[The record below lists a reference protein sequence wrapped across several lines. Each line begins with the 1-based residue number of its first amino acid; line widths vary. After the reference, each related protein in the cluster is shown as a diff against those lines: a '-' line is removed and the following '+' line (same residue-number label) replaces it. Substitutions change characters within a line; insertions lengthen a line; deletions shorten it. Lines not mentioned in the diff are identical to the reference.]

1 MMVVGEPAFEKWL
14 NSLAD
19 YPLVGAEASIKLSAR
34 GICGD
39 RFLAAIERSS
49 FDWDRFRNLCLSMQ
63 LPDEQLAPLREA
75 FTEANQVGF
84 GFEAEQ
90 SRVVYKLYFEFWDRL
105 VGEIRADPRN
115 VTPRPL
121 HLGLKWDPVAPSRV
135 ISATYTCFPLLSIRG
150 ILSRLSAF
158 PDSDSVSVRT
168 TWRIIARAAPQLR
181 NDSFIYLEAGEA
193 STNRLSYDLNLYKSN
208 CRIYHMMDLL
218 DAARAGY
225 GLPEQATRQLETA
238 AENLLGHI
246 GGGQG
251 RDGDDYLTVYYEMDC
266 LPGFPPPDSGQKKF

>member
-1 MMVVGEPAFEKWL
+1 MVVREAALAKWL

-19 YPLVGAEASIKLSAR
+19 IPLAGTEASIKLSAR

-39 RFLAAIERSS
+39 RFLAAIERSCI
-49 FDWDRFRNLCLSMQ
+49 DWDRFHSLCVAMQ
-63 LPDEQLAPLREA
+63 LPEENLAPLRAA
-75 FTEANQVGF
+75 FNEANQVGF

-105 VGEIRADPRN
+105 VREIRTDPRN

-121 HLGLKWDPVAPSRV
+121 HLGLKWEPAAPSRV
-135 ISATYTCFPLLSIRG
+135 ITATYTCFPLLSISG

-158 PDSDSVSVRT
+158 PGSDAVSIQT
-168 TWRIIARAAPQLR
+168 TRRIIDRAAPQLR
-181 NDSFIYLEAGEA
+181 NDSFIYLEAGEE
-193 STNRLSYDLNLYKSN
+193 STARRSYDVNLYKAK
-208 CRIYHMMDLL
+208 CRVNPMMDLL

-225 GLPEQATRQLETA
+225 GLPEQATRHLETA
-238 AENLLGHI
+238 AEQLLGHI

-251 RDGDDYLTVYYEMDC
+251 RNGDDYLTVYYEIDR
-266 LPGFPPPDSGQKKF
+266 LPS